1 MFCRA
6 RVRMYGDQISGRPG
20 SFTRFSCDSCQ
31 ALAMVLFIS
40 SSPSWYICFM
50 SPIRPA
56 LGSSLLS
63 IFGVF
68 GLFVYMYI
76 LMSSSS
82 RQRGAGGEREEGEK
96 EEEARKGGEKGR
108 ESKIK
113 LRQGG
118 QTHSLASFS
127 FFSMAVR
134 QDQSLVELF
143 FKVTITVPLFSYT
156 HTHTCIHMT
165 SFSTDQ

>member
-82 RQRGAGGEREEGEK
+82 RQRGGRRRKGRGREGRRSKERM
-96 EEEARKGGEKGR
+96 KGGEKGR
-108 ESKIK
+108 ETETRRADSLSGIFQ
-113 LRQGG
+113 LLFNGRQ
-118 QTHSLASFS
+118 T
-127 FFSMAVR
+127 R
-134 QDQSLVELF
+134 P
-143 FKVTITVPLFSYT
+143 VPS
-156 HTHTCIHMT
+156 
-165 SFSTDQ
+165 